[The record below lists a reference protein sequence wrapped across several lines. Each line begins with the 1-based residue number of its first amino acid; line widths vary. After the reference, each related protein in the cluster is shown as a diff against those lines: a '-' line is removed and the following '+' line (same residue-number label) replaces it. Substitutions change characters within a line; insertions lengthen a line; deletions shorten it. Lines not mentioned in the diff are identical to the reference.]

1 MVIITS
7 NKRFGLTSHVMAVA
21 LLMHIILLPILYIN
35 MSNTFSNSAEE
46 QFIGNA
52 REISGL
58 LGDMISVS
66 NMMED
71 KSGLS
76 SFMDYALLSGEIL
89 FIEIVDQQGNVIRSK
104 ETTSITSEDFIEDVN
119 IGDHGDNVYF
129 MSIPLNIS
137 FDGFQQNTLKL
148 GFDETIVIE
157 KMAAVN
163 QRSIAILGIYSVGM
177 LILMGFFTRVITK
190 PLRTLRDWSR
200 DVAKGETDYEINV
213 DTKIKE
219 VNSLSHDLEKMRQS
233 LVELAERMHYKAMHD
248 ELTGL
253 PNRTLNDDRLDQ
265 AVTRA
270 ARENTSFA
278 VLLLDL
284 DRFKDINDT
293 LGHGVGDEVLRIV
306 AARLNTVIRES
317 DTISR
322 IGGDEFCAIIENTE
336 RVVAE
341 NIALKL
347 ANAIEPPFQINGH
360 TLQVGTSIGIAV
372 FPVDGITPE
381 LLIQHADVAMYE
393 AKYKGLKVAS
403 YHEDMNKHRFED
415 MQLSIELK
423 DGINSGQFEAVFQ
436 PKIDLITNRPCG
448 CELLSQWNHPRF
460 GIISPEKF
468 IPLAERENLVG
479 KLTLMLFAQNAVQ
492 LKSVIEQY
500 AEFQVSINI
509 SPLNLLDT
517 TLLDE
522 LKSILIETDFPISKL
537 AIEVTENAIMK
548 NPLRSARILE
558 EFAKA
563 GVQVSVDDF
572 GTGYSSLSYLQ
583 KFPIHELKI
592 DKSFVIGLHDKS
604 NNYPIVNA
612 TIAMAHDLGMTVV
625 AEGVEELHVLKLLEK
640 LGCDH
645 VQGHYFSKS
654 MVYEGLRKWLEDF
667 DMSTYRQV

>member
-1 MVIITS
+1 MVVVIGK
-7 NKRFGLTSHVMAVA
+7 KRFGLTSHVMAGA

-35 MSNTFSNSAEE
+35 ISNTFSSSAEE

-58 LGDMISVS
+58 LSDLISVAELTE
-66 NMMED
+66 NTEN
-71 KSGLS
+71 LS

-89 FIEIVDQQGNVIRSK
+89 FIEIVDQQGNLIRSQ
-104 ETTSITSEDFIEDVN
+104 EITSITTKDFIEDDY
-119 IGDHGDNVYF
+119 IGHHDDEVYF
-129 MSIPLNIS
+129 MSIPLNTS
-137 FDGFQQNTLKL
+137 FDGFQHSTLKL
-148 GFDETIVIE
+148 GFDETVVAE
-157 KMAAVN
+157 KLATVN
-163 QRSIAILGIYSVGM
+163 QRSIAILGIYSVGILM
-177 LILMGFFTRVITK
+177 LMGFFTKVITQ
-190 PLRTLRDWSR
+190 PLRTLSDWAR
-200 DVAKGETDYEINV
+200 DVAKGETDYEVNV
-213 DTKIKE
+213 ATHIKE
-219 VNSLSHDLEKMRQS
+219 VDYLSHDLEKMRQS
-233 LVELAERMHYKAMHD
+233 LVELAERMHFKAMHD

-306 AARLNTVIRES
+306 AARLNSGIRES

-322 IGGDEFCAIIENTE
+322 IGGDEFCAIIEGTE

-347 ANAIEPPFQINGH
+347 ANAIEPPFQVNGH

-372 FPVDGITPE
+372 FPADGMSPE

-403 YHEDMNKHRFED
+403 YHEDMDKHRFED
-415 MQLSIELK
+415 MQLSIEMR

-436 PKIDLITNRPCG
+436 PKIDLVTNQPCG
-448 CELLSQWNHPRF
+448 CELLSQWKHPRF

-479 KLTLMLFAQNAVQ
+479 KLTLMVFAQNAVQ
-492 LKSVIEQY
+492 LKSIIENY
-500 AEFQVSINI
+500 SEFQVSINI

-522 LKSILIETDFPISKL
+522 LMEIMMETDFPVSKL
-537 AIEVTENAIMK
+537 AIEVTENAIMT
-548 NPLRSARILE
+548 NPLRSARVLE
-558 EFAKA
+558 EFARA
-563 GVQVSVDDF
+563 GIQVSVDDF

-583 KFPIHELKI
+583 KFPINELKI

-625 AEGVEELHVLKLLEK
+625 AEGVEELHALNLLEK

-645 VQGHYFSKS
+645 VQGHHFSRS
-654 MVYEGLRKWLEDF
+654 LVYEDLVKWLEDF
-667 DMSTYRQV
+667 DMSAYK

>member
-1 MVIITS
+1 MVVVIGK
-7 NKRFGLTSHVMAVA
+7 KRFGLTSHVMAGA

-35 MSNTFSNSAEE
+35 ISNTFSSSAEE

-58 LGDMISVS
+58 LSDLISVAELTE
-66 NMMED
+66 NTEN
-71 KSGLS
+71 LS

-89 FIEIVDQQGNVIRSK
+89 FIEIVDQQGNLIRSQ
-104 ETTSITSEDFIEDVN
+104 EITSITTKDFIEDDY
-119 IGDHGDNVYF
+119 IGHHDDEVYF
-129 MSIPLNIS
+129 MSIPLNTS
-137 FDGFQQNTLKL
+137 FDGFQHSTLKL
-148 GFDETIVIE
+148 GFDETVVAE
-157 KMAAVN
+157 KLATVN
-163 QRSIAILGIYSVGM
+163 QRSIAILGIYSVGILM
-177 LILMGFFTRVITK
+177 LMGFFTKVITQ
-190 PLRTLRDWSR
+190 PLRTLSDWAR
-200 DVAKGETDYEINV
+200 DVAKGETDYEVNV
-213 DTKIKE
+213 ATHIKE
-219 VNSLSHDLEKMRQS
+219 VDYLSHDLEKMRQS
-233 LVELAERMHYKAMHD
+233 LVELAERMHFKAMHD

-306 AARLNTVIRES
+306 AARLNSGIRES

-322 IGGDEFCAIIENTE
+322 IGGDEFCAIIEGTE

-347 ANAIEPPFQINGH
+347 ANAIEPPFQVNGH

-372 FPVDGITPE
+372 FPADGMSPE

-403 YHEDMNKHRFED
+403 YHEDMDKHRFED
-415 MQLSIELK
+415 MQLSIEMR

-436 PKIDLITNRPCG
+436 PKIDLVTNQPCG
-448 CELLSQWNHPRF
+448 CELLSQWKHPRF

-479 KLTLMLFAQNAVQ
+479 KLTLMVFAQNAVQ
-492 LKSVIEQY
+492 LKSIIENY
-500 AEFQVSINI
+500 SEFQVSINI

-522 LKSILIETDFPISKL
+522 LMEIMMETDFPVSKL
-537 AIEVTENAIMK
+537 AIEVTENAIMT
-548 NPLRSARILE
+548 NPLRSARVLE
-558 EFAKA
+558 EFARA
-563 GVQVSVDDF
+563 GIQVSVDDF

-583 KFPIHELKI
+583 KFPINELKI

-625 AEGVEELHVLKLLEK
+625 AEGVEELHALNLLEK

-645 VQGHYFSKS
+645 VQGHHFSRS
-654 MVYEGLRKWLEDF
+654 LVYEDLVKWLEDF
-667 DMSTYRQV
+667 DMSAYR

>member
-423 DGINSGQFEAVFQ
+423 DGINTGQFEAVFQ

>member
-71 KSGLS
+71 KSRLS

>member
-66 NMMED
+66 NMTED
-71 KSGLS
+71 KSRLS

-612 TIAMAHDLGMTVV
+612 TIAMAHDLGMTVF

>member
-1 MVIITS
+1 MVDGIDK
-7 NKRFGLTSHVMAVA
+7 KRFGLTSHVMAGA

-35 MSNTFSNSAEE
+35 ISNTFSSSAEE

-58 LGDMISVS
+58 LSDMISVAELTE
-66 NMMED
+66 NTD
-71 KSGLS
+71 TLS

-89 FIEIVDQQGNVIRSK
+89 FIEIVDQQGNLIRSQ
-104 ETTSITSEDFIEDVN
+104 EITSITTKDYIEDDY
-119 IGDHGDNVYF
+119 IGHHDDEVYF
-129 MSIPLNIS
+129 MSIPLNTS
-137 FDGFQQNTLKL
+137 FDGFQHSTLKL
-148 GFDETIVIE
+148 GFDETVVAE
-157 KMAAVN
+157 KLATVN
-163 QRSIAILGIYSVGM
+163 QRSIAILGIYSVGI
-177 LILMGFFTRVITK
+177 LILMGFFTKVITQ
-190 PLRTLRDWSR
+190 PLRTLSDWAR
-200 DVAKGETDYEINV
+200 DVAKGETDYEVNV
-213 DTKIKE
+213 ATHIKE
-219 VNSLSHDLEKMRQS
+219 VDYLSHDLEKMRQS
-233 LVELAERMHYKAMHD
+233 LVELAERMHFKAMHD

-306 AARLNTVIRES
+306 AARLNSGIRES

-322 IGGDEFCAIIENTE
+322 IGGDEFCAIIEGTE

-347 ANAIEPPFQINGH
+347 ADAIEPHFQVNGH

-372 FPVDGITPE
+372 FPADGMSPE

-403 YHEDMNKHRFED
+403 YHEDMDKHRFED
-415 MQLSIELK
+415 MQLSIEMR
-423 DGINSGQFEAVFQ
+423 DGINTGQFEAVFQ
-436 PKIDLITNRPCG
+436 PKIDLISNQPCG
-448 CELLSQWNHPRF
+448 CELLSQWKHPRF

-479 KLTLMLFAQNAVQ
+479 KLTLMVFAQNAVQ
-492 LKSVIEQY
+492 LKNIIEKY
-500 AEFQVSINI
+500 SEFQVSINI

-522 LKSILIETDFPISKL
+522 LMEIMIETDFPVSKL
-537 AIEVTENAIMK
+537 AIEVTENAIMT
-548 NPLRSARILE
+548 NPLRSARVLE
-558 EFAKA
+558 EFARA
-563 GVQVSVDDF
+563 GIQVSVDDF

-583 KFPIHELKI
+583 KFPINELKI
-592 DKSFVIGLHDKS
+592 DKSFVIALHDKS

-625 AEGVEELHVLKLLEK
+625 AEGVEELHALNLLEK

-645 VQGHYFSKS
+645 VQGHHFSRS
-654 MVYEGLRKWLEDF
+654 LVYEDLVKWLEDF
-667 DMSTYRQV
+667 DMSAYK

>member
-71 KSGLS
+71 KSRLS

-89 FIEIVDQQGNVIRSK
+89 FIEIVDQQGNIIRSK

>member
-1 MVIITS
+1 MVVKTE
-7 NKRFGLTSHVMAVA
+7 NRRFGLTSHVMAAA
-21 LLMHIILLPILYIN
+21 LLIHIILLPILYIN
-35 MSNTFSNSAEE
+35 ISKTFKSSAEE

-58 LGDMISVS
+58 LGDLISVADLTA
-66 NMMED
+66 N
-71 KSGLS
+71 KNNLS

-89 FIEIVDQQGNVIRSK
+89 YIEIVDQQGNVIRSQEK
-104 ETTSITSEDFIEDVN
+104 TSITTEDYIEDN
-119 IGDHGDNVYF
+119 YLGQHDDDVYF

-137 FDGFQQNTLKL
+137 FDGFQHSTLKL
-148 GFDETIVIE
+148 GFDETVVLE
-157 KMAAVN
+157 KLSTVN
-163 QRSIAILGIYSVGM
+163 QRSVAILGVYSIGI
-177 LILMGFFTRVITK
+177 LLLMGFFTKIITK

-200 DVAKGETDYEINV
+200 DVAKGETDYEVNLKTHV
-213 DTKIKE
+213 KE
-219 VNSLSHDLEKMRQS
+219 VDSLSHDLEKMRGA

-270 ARENTSFA
+270 ARDGTSFA
-278 VLLLDL
+278 LLLLDL

-306 AARLNTVIRES
+306 AARLNSGIRES

-322 IGGDEFCAIIENTE
+322 IGGDEFCAVIEGAE

-347 ANAIEPPFQINGH
+347 ANTIEPPFQINGH

-372 FPVDGITPE
+372 FPDDGMTPE

-403 YHEDMNKHRFED
+403 YHTDMDKHRYED
-415 MQLSIELK
+415 MQLSIEMRE
-423 DGINSGQFEAVFQ
+423 GIYSGQFEAVFQ
-436 PKIDLITNRPCG
+436 PKIDLITNQPCG
-448 CELLSQWNHPRF
+448 CELLAQWRHPRF

-468 IPLAERENLVG
+468 IPLAERENVVG
-479 KLTLMLFAQNAVQ
+479 KLTLQVFADNAEGI
-492 LKSVIEQY
+492 KSIIEKY
-500 AEFQVSINI
+500 SEFQVSINV
-509 SPLNLLDT
+509 SPINLLDT

-522 LKSILIETDFPISKL
+522 LNDILIRTDFPVSKL
-537 AIEVTENAIMK
+537 AIEVTENAIMT
-548 NPLRSARILE
+548 NPLRSARVLE
-558 EFAKA
+558 EFARA

-583 KFPIHELKI
+583 KFPINELKI
-592 DKSFVIGLHDKS
+592 DKSFVIGLHDNS

-625 AEGVEELHVLKLLEK
+625 AEGVEDVYVLKLLQK

-645 VQGHYFSKS
+645 VQGHHFSKS
-654 MVYEGLRKWLEDF
+654 LPFEVLVKWLDEF
-667 DMSTYRQV
+667 DMSKYS

>member
-479 KLTLMLFAQNAVQ
+479 KLTLMLFAKNAVQ

>member
-66 NMMED
+66 NMTED
-71 KSGLS
+71 KSRLS

-219 VNSLSHDLEKMRQS
+219 VNSLSHDLEKMRKS

-479 KLTLMLFAQNAVQ
+479 KLTLMLFAQNAVE

-522 LKSILIETDFPISKL
+522 LKEILIETDFPISKL

>member
-1 MVIITS
+1 MVADMGK
-7 NKRFGLTSHVMAVA
+7 KRFGLTSHVMAGA

-35 MSNTFSNSAEE
+35 ISNTFSNSAEE

-52 REISGL
+52 REVSGL
-58 LGDMISVS
+58 LGDMISVANLIENKNS
-66 NMMED
+66 
-71 KSGLS
+71 LS

-89 FIEIVDQQGNVIRSK
+89 FIEIIDQQGNVIRSR
-104 ETTSITSEDFIEDVN
+104 ERTSITLEDFIEDDY
-119 IGDHGDNVYF
+119 IGHHEDGVYF
-129 MSIPLNIS
+129 MSIPLNVS
-137 FDGFQQNTLKL
+137 LDGFQHSTLKL
-148 GFDETIVIE
+148 GFDETVVLE
-157 KMAAVN
+157 KLATVN
-163 QRSIAILGIYSVGM
+163 QRSIAILGIYSVGI
-177 LILMGFFTRVITK
+177 LILMGFFTKVITQ

-200 DVAKGETDYEINV
+200 DVAKGETDNEINV
-213 DTKIKE
+213 DTHIKE
-219 VNSLSHDLEKMRQS
+219 VDSLSHDLEKMRCS

-270 ARENTSFA
+270 SRENTSFA
-278 VLLLDL
+278 LLLLDL

-306 AARLNTVIRES
+306 AARLNSGIRES

-322 IGGDEFCAIIENTE
+322 IGGDEFCAVIEGTE

-347 ANAIEPPFQINGH
+347 ANAIEPPFQVNGH
-360 TLQVGTSIGIAV
+360 TLQVGTSIGISV
-372 FPVDGITPE
+372 FPDDGSTPE

-403 YHEDMNKHRFED
+403 YHEDMDKHRFED
-415 MQLSIELK
+415 MQLCIEMR
-423 DGINSGQFEAVFQ
+423 DGIYSGQFEAVFQ
-436 PKIDLITNRPCG
+436 PKIDLITNQPCG
-448 CELLSQWNHPRF
+448 CELLTQWRHPRF

-468 IPLAERENLVG
+468 IPLAERENVVG
-479 KLTLMLFAQNAVQ
+479 KLTLQVFANNAAGI
-492 LKSVIEQY
+492 KNIMEKY
-500 AEFQVSINI
+500 DEFQISINV
-509 SPLNLLDT
+509 SPINLLDT

-522 LKSILIETDFPISKL
+522 LNEILVKTDFPVSKL
-537 AIEVTENAIMK
+537 AIEVTENAIMT
-548 NPLRSARILE
+548 NPLRSARVLE
-558 EFAKA
+558 EFSRA
-563 GVQVSVDDF
+563 GIQVSVDDF

-592 DKSFVIGLHDKS
+592 DKSFVIGLHENS

-645 VQGHYFSKS
+645 VQGHYFSRS
-654 MVYEGLRKWLEDF
+654 MVFEDLGKWLESF
-667 DMSTYRQV
+667 DMSVYRQA

>member
-71 KSGLS
+71 KSRLS

-219 VNSLSHDLEKMRQS
+219 VNSLSHDLEKMRKS